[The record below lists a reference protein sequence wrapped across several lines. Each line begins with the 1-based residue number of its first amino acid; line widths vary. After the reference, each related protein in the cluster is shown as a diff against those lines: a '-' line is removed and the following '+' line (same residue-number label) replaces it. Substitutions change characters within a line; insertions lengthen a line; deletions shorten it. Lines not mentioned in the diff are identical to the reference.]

1 MVLAAKKQPKK
12 FTYSDYLSWNDEERW
27 EIINGKAYN
36 MTPAPARNHQ
46 SISVELLFQIKTQ
59 LKGKKCEVYHAPFDV
74 RLPLGSEKE
83 EEIENI
89 VQPDISVIC
98 DPVKLD
104 EKGCLGAPDL
114 IIEIISPS
122 TYRKDR
128 MEKFFLYEQ
137 VGVKEYWLVSPG
149 DKIVEV
155 FILGTDGKYGR
166 PDIYGENDTIQ
177 LKALKDKKIDL
188 SSVFSLGSPPE
199 YVGS

>member
-1 MVLAAKKQPKK
+1 MVFAAKKQAKK

-27 EIINGKAYN
+27 EIINGKAHN

-46 SISVELLFQIKTQ
+46 SISVELLFQIRAQ

-74 RLPLGSEKE
+74 RLPLGNEKE

-137 VGVKEYWLVSPG
+137 VGVKEYWLVSPD
-149 DKIVEV
+149 DKIGEV

-166 PDIYGENDTIQ
+166 PDIYGGKDTIQ

-188 SSVFSLGSPPE
+188 SSMFRF
-199 YVGS
+199 